1 MTTRISAVKALL
13 EAHGRPEREVYYD
26 LENSPRVPA
35 EVVKAM
41 LPYFNVKGYGHP
53 SITHRPGWEAVEI
66 VESTREAV
74 AGTINAEPENI
85 TFTPSGTAA
94 NNLALVGSCM
104 ETGKGKIVISAVEHE
119 SVIFPAIRTLGS
131 LGYRVVQAPV
141 DEDGLVDPEILA
153 SLVDKSTVLVS
164 VQLVNHEIGTIQKVR
179 EIAEYAKDANS
190 RVLVHTD
197 AADGWGWIPIDVER
211 LGVDLLTL
219 SGRKIQAPRGVG
231 ILWVRDGVKMRRIV
245 EGPLST
251 QSLWPGVENTP
262 IIAGLREAI
271 KLAFEDMEGRAGR
284 VAGLRD
290 RLMEGILGQLDD
302 VILNGP
308 RGAMRSPDNLN
319 ISFLHVE
326 GEALTIELSTK
337 GIYVS
342 SGSACT
348 SRVLEPS
355 HVMLAIGRKY
365 EEAHGSI
372 LFKLTKYHTM
382 EDVKY
387 TIENV
392 LSAVERLRKISAIRG
407 GLVE

>member
-1 MTTRISAVKALL
+1 
-13 EAHGRPEREVYYD
+13 
-26 LENSPRVPA
+26 
-35 EVVKAM
+35 
-41 LPYFNVKGYGHP
+41 
-53 SITHRPGWEAVEI
+53 
-66 VESTREAV
+66 
-74 AGTINAEPENI
+74 
-85 TFTPSGTAA
+85 
-94 NNLALVGSCM
+94 
-104 ETGKGKIVISAVEHE
+104 
-119 SVIFPAIRTLGS
+119 
-131 LGYRVVQAPV
+131 
-141 DEDGLVDPEILA
+141 
-153 SLVDKSTVLVS
+153 
-164 VQLVNHEIGTIQKVR
+164 
-179 EIAEYAKDANS
+179 
-190 RVLVHTD
+190 
-197 AADGWGWIPIDVER
+197 
-211 LGVDLLTL
+211 
-219 SGRKIQAPRGVG
+219 
-231 ILWVRDGVKMRRIV
+231 
-245 EGPLST
+245 
-251 QSLWPGVENTP
+251 
-262 IIAGLREAI
+262 
-271 KLAFEDMEGRAGR
+271 
-284 VAGLRD
+284 
-290 RLMEGILGQLDD
+290 MEGILGQLDD